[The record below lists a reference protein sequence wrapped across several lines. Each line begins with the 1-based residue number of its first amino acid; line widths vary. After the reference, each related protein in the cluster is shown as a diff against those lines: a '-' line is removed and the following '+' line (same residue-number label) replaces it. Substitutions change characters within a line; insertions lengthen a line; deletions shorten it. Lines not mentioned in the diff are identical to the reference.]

1 MQEPNPTTE
10 ERTMTTLMVFDQH
23 AMLCRAMSLLL
34 AGEDDLDVRASV
46 SRLDEALDALEDA
59 TFDVIVAM
67 AGINDGRVDGLA
79 LARWLRRNERDER
92 LVLVADLLSDELVL
106 AAADLDVRAVIDRS
120 GPPSSLVRAVRMA
133 ANGTSDIHY
142 RDVLEARRRLSQNGA
157 LTLRELGATDLDIL
171 RHLANGATDKEIGA
185 ALHLSPQTIRNR
197 VSRLLM
203 VFHMSNRT
211 QLAVMAARSLD
222 NIAAFAVD
230 AP

>member
-1 MQEPNPTTE
+1 
-10 ERTMTTLMVFDQH
+10 MTTLMVFDEH

-34 AGEDDLDVRASV
+34 ASEDDLEVQTSV

-59 TFDVIVAM
+59 TYDVIVAM
-67 AGINDGRVDGLA
+67 AGVNGARLEGLA
-79 LARWLRRNERDER
+79 LARWLRHNERAER
-92 LVLVADLLSDELVL
+92 LVLVADMLTDELMI
-106 AAADLDVRAVIDRS
+106 AAADLDVRAVVDRS
-120 GPPSSLVRAVRMA
+120 GPPSTLVRAVRMA

-222 NIAAFAVD
+222 TMAAYAVD

>member
-1 MQEPNPTTE
+1 
-10 ERTMTTLMVFDQH
+10 MTTLMVFDEH
-23 AMLCRAMSLLL
+23 AMLCRAMSLML
-34 AGEDDLDVRASV
+34 AAEDDMEVRTSV
-46 SRLDEALDALEDA
+46 SRLDEALDALDGA
-59 TFDVIVAM
+59 AYDVIVAM
-67 AGINDGRVDGLA
+67 AGVNDGRVDGLA
-79 LARWLRRNERDER
+79 LARWLRRHERAER
-92 LVLVADLLSDELVL
+92 LVLVVDLLTDELMI
-106 AAADLDVRAVIDRS
+106 AAADLDVRAVVDRS
-120 GPPSSLVRAVRMA
+120 GPPSTLVRAVRMA

-222 NIAAFAVD
+222 TMAAYAVD
-230 AP
+230 VP

>member
-1 MQEPNPTTE
+1 
-10 ERTMTTLMVFDQH
+10 MTTLMVFDEH

-34 AGEDDLDVRASV
+34 ASEDDLEVQTSV

-59 TFDVIVAM
+59 TYDVIVAM
-67 AGINDGRVDGLA
+67 AGVNGARLEGLA
-79 LARWLRRNERDER
+79 LARWLRRNERAER
-92 LVLVADLLSDELVL
+92 LVLVADMLTDELMI
-106 AAADLDVRAVIDRS
+106 AAADLDVRAVVDRS
-120 GPPSSLVRAVRMA
+120 GPPSTLVRAVRMA

-222 NIAAFAVD
+222 TMAAYAVD

>member
-1 MQEPNPTTE
+1 
-10 ERTMTTLMVFDQH
+10 MTTLMVFDEH

-34 AGEDDLDVRASV
+34 ASEDDLEVQTSV

-59 TFDVIVAM
+59 TYDVIVAM
-67 AGINDGRVDGLA
+67 AGVNGARLEGLA
-79 LARWLRRNERDER
+79 LARWLRHNERAER
-92 LVLVADLLSDELVL
+92 LVLVADMLTDELMI
-106 AAADLDVRAVIDRS
+106 AAADLDVRT
-120 GPPSSLVRAVRMA
+120 LVRAVRMA

-222 NIAAFAVD
+222 TMAAYAVD